1 MQDISVPVSDN
12 IKRALVRVPAVTLYF
27 WIIKMMATTVG
38 ETGADFLAFNLKLGL
53 LTTSLVMSVF
63 LIVALVNQF
72 RLKRYI
78 PVSYWTVVVLLSI
91 VGTLVTDLMVDD
103 LGVSLITATVGFSI
117 LLVIAF
123 AAWYA
128 SEHTLAMHSVQ
139 TAKRESFYWAA
150 IFVTF
155 ALGTAAGDFLAEASG
170 LGYFQ
175 SALVFGGAIALIA
188 AAHFY
193 TGMNEILAFWLA
205 YILTR
210 PLGASFGDLLS
221 QPAKNGGLGFGTTG
235 TSIIFLTVIALL
247 IGYLTVTRK
256 DQIRIKAERPETL

>member
-1 MQDISVPVSDN
+1 MRDISVPISDN
-12 IKRALVRVPAVTLYF
+12 VKEALVRVPAVTLYF

-38 ETGADFLAFNLKLGL
+38 ETGADFLAINLNLGL
-53 LTTSLVMSVF
+53 FVTSLIMSGF
-63 LIVALVNQF
+63 LIVALWNQF

-78 PVSYWTVVVLLSI
+78 PVSYWAVVVLLSI
-91 VGTLVTDLMVDD
+91 VGTLVTDLMVDN
-103 LGVSLITATVGFSI
+103 LGVTLISATVGFSI
-117 LLVIAF
+117 LLAVVF
-123 AAWYA
+123 AVWYA

-170 LGYFQ
+170 LGYLQ
-175 SALVFGGAIALIA
+175 SALAFGGAIALIA
-188 AAHFY
+188 AAYFY
-193 TGMNEILAFWLA
+193 LGLNEILAFWMA

-221 QPAKNGGLGFGTTG
+221 QPAKNGGLGFGPTG
-235 TSIIFLTVIALL
+235 TSIIFLTTIAFL
-247 IGYLTVTRK
+247 IGYLTISKK
-256 DQIRIKAERPETL
+256 DQIRA